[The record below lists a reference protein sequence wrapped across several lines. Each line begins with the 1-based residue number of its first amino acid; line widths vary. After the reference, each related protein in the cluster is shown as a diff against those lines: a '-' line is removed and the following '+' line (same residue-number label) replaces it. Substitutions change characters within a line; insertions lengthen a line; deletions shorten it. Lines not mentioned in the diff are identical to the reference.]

1 MPARCL
7 QPVPVL
13 STHGEGYKA
22 GARGRG
28 PQPLHFGGAGRSRP
42 LAGHE
47 GHSARRPAGA
57 LRLAGGRKT
66 GRGAEGP
73 RLCQGTGS
81 GRLPWGPAPRRNAG
95 VPQNPVRSPC
105 RLRSAGRPHLP
116 SPRVLVGRG
125 PWPEARAPEAD
136 SPCPQFSGL
145 WYEIAF
151 ASEAEPPGSPQK
163 PIKMGAVVVEP
174 EGGRLALT
182 TVYDK

>member
-1 MPARCL
+1 MGELAAAAPSLDMRGTVLAALLGLCASLAAGKQVVVLKDLDFVKVPAL
-7 QPVPVL
+7 
-13 STHGEGYKA
+13 
-22 GARGRG
+22 GACRGG
-28 PQPLHFGGAGRSRP
+28 PPH
-42 LAGHE
+42 
-47 GHSARRPAGA
+47 
-57 LRLAGGRKT
+57 
-66 GRGAEGP
+66 AETP
-73 RLCQGTGS
+73 
-81 GRLPWGPAPRRNAG
+81 G

-116 SPRVLVGRG
+116 GPRVLLGRG